1 MYNKGFNQEIETIKD
16 FFKNNEMDEKVML
29 YRVFSSVENLVKTIN
44 NRLDEMPRFEISE
57 NEAHL
62 QNF

>member
-1 MYNKGFNQEIETIKD
+1 
-16 FFKNNEMDEKVML
+16 ML

-44 NRLDEMPRFEISE
+44 NRLDEMPGFEISE
-57 NEAHL
+57 NDAHA